1 MPTEPQIV
9 NVLGEQVALNQIK
22 LPPAE
27 KFLVSFET
35 KYKYEGMTGAEE
47 QTVKSL
53 FVQLF
58 SASSPFLPG
67 KTQPEPPCSAPE
79 KQVLLKSLQHR
90 FDSLRNELVGERKTG
105 SNSLRLRQIV
115 EHVQRLKKYID
126 FLQTTETC
134 QEMDED
140 ILGEA
145 LGDLTDEQILQ
156 LLRQFVFFV
165 LQGRHPLKSFLGKD
179 PNPKGFVARLSRN
192 PIPNF
197 DAFLQ
202 EYKDQKYSIPIP
214 IEKVLAVTQLG
225 LEEMK
230 EEVKNTMEEKTIAIL
245 QMIGDIIPEDDVFWN
260 GLDTTNLEAVVQRLL
275 DRVQELYLDLQE
287 CNQKT
292 NELEGALIDISNEK
306 DTLEGEVQALQTKID
321 ILEAEKAS
329 LPSSNESNESNE
341 SNQSNEA
348 NQSNEN
354 SASEGSESRTS
365 ANSAYEAL
373 LADLQ
378 SDIDT
383 YQARIKALELQ
394 EAELRQQLESVKEKN
409 AEKQAQI
416 DALKSKEEEFKKLQA
431 ANLFLTQ
438 QLEAANAK
446 IKDCEQL
453 QTRVNVLETQ
463 LAGSEERLAELRGHA
478 GELTRQIEVHLQE
491 KARLAGEREKL
502 VEDLTAIK
510 GLAEKLEA
518 FIIALDGDK
527 QTVINL
533 LSNIQAARAELKPAE
548 DSVLQQIIALRND
561 LLATGDT
568 PTNTASMV
576 GQILR
581 QVQEEVNEL
590 DGQVKKLTALIE
602 VQDGEI
608 RAAEQAMEESNELLR
623 LVRVGRT
630 ELNGKGIQYET
641 DKDFL
646 ADATRAVEAEKEV
659 TAAKQELE
667 AAMEQL
673 TAKHTALLKDMA
685 ALQTKYEAELET
697 LRGQLKTSEESL
709 QQERGTVATLQGNL
723 FTSESQKTKLEEQIA
738 GLQADL
744 EGTAAAM
751 EQERTDSAQRLK
763 DLEEEKIR
771 ECEERLR
778 VLREEEQ
785 AKRDT
790 LLGAQGAEKGSLEAR
805 IAELLQQI
813 STIESQR
820 DGFQA
825 AVELEKGKFQ
835 AKTGELEALKTST
848 QQKIIGLET
857 QLRQVQR
864 DHSTA
869 TGEVA
874 SLKTQLDDA
883 TSTVIDLQGQVI
895 NDTAEKA
902 KLYELISVIATWITS
917 GAKLPK
923 PTIDDT
929 LNKKYGLD
937 RILEAFL
944 NSIPSEI
951 STQEKDSFSSAMSRC
966 YLVFFM
972 TYVYARHFPTK
983 ADGDSSNQSKI
994 TSFLRSILTDIYKQI
1009 DTGIPGKLD
1018 PVGSGGIPVQHKSK
1032 YLMNI
1037 LLPLLK
1043 KMEVI
1048 HESGKKGADF
1058 LKFPFLEQDQLTTLR
1073 KLYTVAKDKIKLA
1086 ENKDIL
1092 KTLNLYVVRRT
1103 GNVDDDIENLYLRF
1117 VKEAAANRE
1126 FPVILYVSPGSREI
1140 PKFTF
1145 PSEEQLSEFLSSKLE
1160 KAASAKVAPPMDKAL
1175 VSAPVFSFNLVFY
1188 LFLFTVKDYLSSV
1201 EGELSKAGC
1210 PLPPILRLH

>member
-9 NVLGEQVALNQIK
+9 NVLGEQVALNQIN

-27 KFLVSFET
+27 KYLVSFEA

-47 QTVKSL
+47 QTVKNL

-115 EHVQRLKKYID
+115 EHVQRLKNYID

-165 LQGRHPLKSFLGKD
+165 LQGRHPLKTFLGKD

-192 PIPNF
+192 PITNF

-202 EYKDQKYSIPIP
+202 DYKDQKYSIPIP

-225 LEEMK
+225 LDEMK
-230 EEVKNTMEEKTIAIL
+230 EEVKNTMGEKTNAIL
-245 QMIGDIIPEDDVFWN
+245 QMIGDIIPEDDEFWN
-260 GLDTTNLEAVVQRLL
+260 GLDKTNLESVIQRLL
-275 DRVQELYLDLQE
+275 DTMSNLYLELDE
-287 CNQKT
+287 CNEKR
-292 NELEGALIDISNEK
+292 NELEGALVEMSNEK
-306 DTLEGEVQALQTKID
+306 DALEGEVQALQTKIA

-329 LPSSNESNESNE
+329 LPSSND
-341 SNQSNEA
+341 
-348 NQSNEN
+348 SNEN

-373 LADLQ
+373 LAELQ
-378 SDIDT
+378 SDVDT

-394 EAELRQQLESVKEKN
+394 EAELREQLEAVEEEN

-416 DALKSKEEEFKKLQA
+416 DALEGKEDEIKELQA
-431 ANLFLTQ
+431 SNTRLTEE
-438 QLEAANAK
+438 LEAANAK
-446 IKDCEQL
+446 IKACEEL
-453 QTRVNVLETQ
+453 QARVNVLETQ
-463 LAGSEERLAELRGHA
+463 LAGSEDRLAELRGHA
-478 GELTRQIEVHLQE
+478 GELTRQIDVHLQE
-491 KARLAGEREKL
+491 KATLVRQREK
-502 VEDLTAIK
+502 VEEELTALR
-510 GLAEKLEA
+510 GFAEKLQA
-518 FIIALDGDK
+518 FLNALEGDK
-527 QTVINL
+527 RIVIDL
-533 LSNIQAARAELKPAE
+533 LSNLQAARAELKPAE
-548 DSVLQQIIALRND
+548 DSILQQIIALRND
-561 LLATGDT
+561 LVTADAI
-568 PTNTASMV
+568 PANMASMV

-590 DGQVKKLTALIE
+590 DGEEKKLTALIE

-608 RAAEQAMEESNELLR
+608 HAAQQAMEESNEVLR
-623 LVRVGRT
+623 LVRAGRT
-630 ELNGKGIQYET
+630 ELDGKGIQYET

-646 ADATRAVEAEKEV
+646 ADATRAVNAEKEV
-659 TAAKQELE
+659 AAAKQELE
-667 AAMEQL
+667 TAMEQL
-673 TAKHTALLKDMA
+673 TAKHTSLLNDMA

-697 LRGQLKTSEESL
+697 VRAQVKTSEESL
-709 QQERGTVATLQGNL
+709 QQERATVATLQGTL
-723 FTSESQKTKLEEQIA
+723 ATSESQKATLEGQVTA
-738 GLQADL
+738 LQADL
-744 EGTAAAM
+744 QEATAAV
-751 EQERTDSAQRLK
+751 ERERADSAQRLQ
-763 DLEEEKIR
+763 DLEEKKIR
-771 ECEERLR
+771 DCEEKLR
-778 VLREEEQ
+778 VLREEEK

-813 STIESQR
+813 STVESQR
-820 DGFQA
+820 DGFEA
-825 AVELEKGKFQ
+825 AVQVEKSKF
-835 AKTGELEALKTST
+835 KEKSNELEAFKVTTQNRILELEARLKH
-848 QQKIIGLET
+848 LE
-857 QLRQVQR
+857 QES
-864 DHSTA
+864 STA
-869 TGEVA
+869 KGEAA
-874 SLKTQLDDA
+874 SLQSQLADA
-883 TSTVIDLQGQVI
+883 TTTVMDLQGQII

-944 NSIPSEI
+944 SSLPSEV

-994 TSFLRSILTDIYKQI
+994 TSFLRSILTNIYKQI
-1009 DTGIPGKLD
+1009 DVGIPGKLD

-1058 LKFPFLEQDQLTTLR
+1058 LKFPFLEQDQVTTLR
-1073 KLYTVAKDKIKLA
+1073 KLYTVAKDKINLA

-1092 KTLNLYVVRRT
+1092 KTLNLYVIRRT

-1117 VKEAAANRE
+1117 VKETATNRE

-1145 PSEEQLSEFLSSKLE
+1145 PSEDQLSEFLSSKVE
-1160 KAASAKVAPPMDKAL
+1160 KSAPVKVAPPMDKAL
-1175 VSAPVFSFNLVFY
+1175 VSAPVFSFNLIFY

-1210 PLPPILRLH
+1210 PLPPILGLH